1 MGTRGVGTVDHS
13 VFDDH
18 PDGVIIAGPD
28 GLVEYVNPRIVAMA
42 RARDDEM
49 LGMHLSVAVPFDD
62 LNGNSWYDS
71 THPYDGLDIRTRL
84 SESSWW
90 SPKGSEYLI
99 TASLVRDRRGG
110 PVQRVVVS
118 VRNARI
124 RNQADRERS
133 DLVATVAHE
142 LRSPL
147 TGIKGFTST
156 LLTKWDKFSEQQRQL
171 MLETVDS
178 DADRLSRLITE
189 LLDAARIDAGRLTLK
204 RGPVRLD
211 EVVRHVLTNVSGG
224 ATDPFEVT
232 IKDDLDLI
240 WGDSDRIHQV
250 VTNLVENAMRHG
262 FGLREIVVQNTRD
275 PAFVGG
281 VSLQIHDNGPG
292 IPEEMRQRVFS
303 RFWRAGPGAGSGL
316 GMYIVRGIV
325 EEHGGAIDIQD
336 AEGGGA
342 QIRVWFPINEPASM
356 SD

>member
-1 MGTRGVGTVDHS
+1 MESAPHIVY
-13 VFDDH
+13 DDY

-42 RARDDEM
+42 RADGDEM

-71 THPYDGLDIRTRL
+71 THPYDGLNIRTRI
-84 SESSWW
+84 SEASWW

-156 LLTKWDKFSEQQRQL
+156 LLTKWDKFSEEQRQL

-204 RGPVRLD
+204 RGPVKLD

-224 ATDPFEVT
+224 STEPFE
-232 IKDDLDLI
+232 ISIRDDLDLI

-250 VTNLVENAMRHG
+250 VTNLVENALRHG
-262 FGLREIVVQNTRD
+262 FGLREVVVQNTTH
-275 PAFVGG
+275 PEFLGG

-292 IPEEMRQRVFS
+292 IPLEMRQRVFS

-325 EEHGGAIDIQD
+325 EQHGGAIDIQD

-342 QIRVWFPINEPASM
+342 QIRVWFPINEPDSM

>member
-1 MGTRGVGTVDHS
+1 M
-13 VFDDH
+13 FDDH

-204 RGPVRLD
+204 RGAVRLD
-211 EVVRHVLTNVSGG
+211 DVVRHVLTNVSGG

-232 IKDDLDLI
+232 IKDDVDLI

-325 EEHGGAIDIQD
+325 EEHGGAIDIRD

>member
-1 MGTRGVGTVDHS
+1 MDKAHPS
-13 VFDDH
+13 DLDDF
-18 PDGVIIAGPD
+18 PDGVIVAGAD
-28 GLVEYVNPRIVAMA
+28 GIVEYVNRRIKVMA
-42 RARDDEM
+42 RAEGDEM
-49 LGMHLSVAVPFDD
+49 LGMHLSEAVPFDD

-71 THPYDGLDIRTRL
+71 THPYDGLNIRNRL
-84 SESSWW
+84 SETSWW
-90 SPKGSEYLI
+90 SPRGSEYLI
-99 TASLVRDRRGG
+99 SASLVRERRGG
-110 PVQRVVVS
+110 PVRRVVVS
-118 VRNARI
+118 VRNARV

-156 LLTKWDKFSEQQRQL
+156 LLTKWDKFSEEQRQL
-171 MLETVDS
+171 MLETVDA

-204 RGPVRLD
+204 RGPVKLD
-211 EVVRHVLTNVSGG
+211 EVVRHVLTSVSGG
-224 ATDPFEVT
+224 SSEPFEIS

-262 FGLREIVVQNTRD
+262 FGLREIVVRNQAHAD
-275 PAFVGG
+275 GQPGA
-281 VSLQIHDNGPG
+281 SLQVHDNGPG
-292 IPEEMRQRVFS
+292 IPVEMRQRVFS
-303 RFWRAGPGAGSGL
+303 RFWRSGPGAGSGL

-325 EEHGGAIDIQD
+325 EEHGGSIDIGD

-342 QIRVWFPINEPASM
+342 QIRVWFPVNEPDSM
-356 SD
+356 TD

>member
-1 MGTRGVGTVDHS
+1 MESVHRSDFDHY
-13 VFDDH
+13 

-28 GLVEYVNPRIVAMA
+28 GLVEYVNPRIVSMA
-42 RARDDEM
+42 RAEDDEM
-49 LGMHLSVAVPFDD
+49 LGMHRSDAVPFDD

-71 THPYDGLDIRTRL
+71 MRPYDGLNIRTRI
-84 SESSWW
+84 SEASWW

-99 TASLVRDRRGG
+99 TASLVRDMRGG
-110 PVQRVVVS
+110 PVRRVVVS

-156 LLTKWDKFSEQQRQL
+156 LLTKWSKFSEEQRQL

-204 RGPVRLD
+204 RGPVKLD

-224 ATDPFEVT
+224 SSDPFE
-232 IKDDLDLI
+232 ISIRDDLDLI

-262 FGLREIVVQNTRD
+262 FGLREVVVQNTRHPD
-275 PAFVGG
+275 YRGG

-292 IPEEMRQRVFS
+292 IPVEMRQRVFS
-303 RFWRAGPGAGSGL
+303 RFWRSGPGAGSGL

-336 AEGGGA
+336 ADGGGA

>member
-1 MGTRGVGTVDHS
+1 MDY
-13 VFDDH
+13 DDY
-18 PDGVIIAGPD
+18 PDGVIIAGAD
-28 GLVEYVNPRIVAMA
+28 GLVEYVNPRIKVMA
-42 RARDDEM
+42 RAVDDEM
-49 LGMHLSVAVPFDD
+49 IGMHLDEAVPFDD
-62 LNGNSWYDS
+62 LGGNSWYDCVD
-71 THPYDGLDIRTRL
+71 PYGGLNIRTRI

-90 SPKGSEYLI
+90 SPKGSEYLV
-99 TASLVRDRRGG
+99 TASLIRDRPAG

-124 RNQADRERS
+124 RNQRDRERS

-156 LLTKWDKFSEQQRQL
+156 LLTKWDKFSEEQRQF
-171 MLETVDS
+171 MLETVDA

-204 RGPVRLD
+204 RGPVKLA
-211 EVVRHVLTNVSGG
+211 EVVRHVLRSASGG
-224 ATDPFEVT
+224 AADPFE
-232 IKDDLDLI
+232 ISIGDDLALM

-262 FGLREIVVQNTRD
+262 HGLREVVVQNAER
-275 PAFVGG
+275 PGHRAG

-303 RFWRAGPGAGSGL
+303 RFWRSGPGAGSGL

-325 EEHGGAIDIQD
+325 HEHGGTIDIHD

-342 QIRVWFPINEPASM
+342 QIRVWFPINEPDSM
-356 SD
+356 TD

>member
-1 MGTRGVGTVDHS
+1 MDY
-13 VFDDH
+13 DDY

-28 GLVEYVNPRIVAMA
+28 GLVEYVNPRIKVMA
-42 RARDDEM
+42 RAEGDEM
-49 LGMHLSVAVPFDD
+49 IGMHLSDAVPFDD
-62 LNGNSWYDS
+62 LNGNSWYDCCL
-71 THPYDGLDIRTRL
+71 PYDGLNIRSRI
-84 SESSWW
+84 SEASWW

-99 TASLVRDRRGG
+99 TASLVRSRRSG
-110 PVQRVVVS
+110 PVERVVVS

-156 LLTKWDKFSEQQRQL
+156 LLTKWDKFSEEQRQL
-171 MLETVDS
+171 MLETVDA

-204 RGPVRLD
+204 RGPVKLD
-211 EVVRHVLTNVSGG
+211 EVVRHVLTSVSGG
-224 ATDPFEVT
+224 STEPFEVS

-250 VTNLVENAMRHG
+250 VTNLVENALRHG
-262 FGLREIVVQNTRD
+262 FGLKEIVVQNTQHPD
-275 PAFVGG
+275 YQGG
-281 VSLQIHDNGPG
+281 VSLQVHDNGPG

-303 RFWRAGPGAGSGL
+303 RFWRSGPGAGSGL

-342 QIRVWFPINEPASM
+342 QIRVWFPINEPDSM
-356 SD
+356 TD

>member
-1 MGTRGVGTVDHS
+1 METVDHS

-211 EVVRHVLTNVSGG
+211 DVVRHVLTNVSGG

-232 IKDDLDLI
+232 IKDDVDLI

-325 EEHGGAIDIQD
+325 EEHGGAIDIRD

>member
-1 MGTRGVGTVDHS
+1 MEHARPNA
-13 VFDDH
+13 FDDY
-18 PDGVIIAGPD
+18 PDGVIIAGPE
-28 GLVEYVNPRIVAMA
+28 GVVEYVNPRIKAMA
-42 RARDDEM
+42 RAEGDEM
-49 LGMHLSVAVPFDD
+49 LGMHLNEAVPFDD

-71 THPYDGLDIRTRL
+71 TQPYDGLNIRNRI

-99 TASLVRDRRGG
+99 TATLVRDRRGG

-156 LLTKWDKFSEQQRQL
+156 LLTKWDKFSEEQRQL
-171 MLETVDS
+171 MLETVDA

-224 ATDPFEVT
+224 ASEPFE
-232 IKDDLDLI
+232 ISIRNDLDLI

-262 FGLREIVVQNTRD
+262 FGLREIVVQNTQHTDYR
-275 PAFVGG
+275 GG
-281 VSLQIHDNGPG
+281 VSLQVHDNGPG
-292 IPEEMRQRVFS
+292 IPPEMRQRVFS
-303 RFWRAGPGAGSGL
+303 RFWRSGPGAGSGL

>member
-1 MGTRGVGTVDHS
+1 MDY
-13 VFDDH
+13 DDY
-18 PDGVIIAGPD
+18 PDGVIIAGAD
-28 GLVEYVNPRIVAMA
+28 GIVEYVNPRIKVMA
-42 RARDDEM
+42 RAVGDEM

-62 LNGNSWYDS
+62 LNGNSWYDCCQ
-71 THPYDGLDIRTRL
+71 PYDGLNIRSRI
-84 SESSWW
+84 SEASWW

-99 TASLVRDRRGG
+99 TATLVRHRAAG
-110 PVQRVVVS
+110 PVQRVIVS

-156 LLTKWDKFSEQQRQL
+156 LLTKWDKFSEEQRRL
-171 MLETVDS
+171 MLETVDA

-189 LLDAARIDAGRLTLK
+189 LLDAARIDAGRLTLR
-204 RGPVRLD
+204 RGPVKLD
-211 EVVRHVLTNVSGG
+211 EIVRHVLTNVSGG
-224 ATDPFEVT
+224 ATDPFEIS

-240 WGDSDRIHQV
+240 WGDGDRITQV
-250 VTNLVENAMRHG
+250 VTNLIENAMRHG
-262 FGLREIVVQNTRD
+262 FGLREIVVQNTRHVD
-275 PAFVGG
+275 GTDG
-281 VSLQIHDNGPG
+281 VSLQVHDQGPG

-303 RFWRAGPGAGSGL
+303 RFWRSGPGAGSGL

-325 EEHGGAIDIQD
+325 EQHGGGIQILD

-342 QIRVWFPINEPASM
+342 QVRVWFPINEPDSM
-356 SD
+356 TD

>member
-1 MGTRGVGTVDHS
+1 VDY
-13 VFDDH
+13 DDY
-18 PDGVIIAGPD
+18 PDGVIIAGAD
-28 GLVEYVNPRIVAMA
+28 GYVEYVNPRIKVMA
-42 RARDDEM
+42 RAVGDEM
-49 LGMHLSVAVPFDD
+49 LGMHLSDAVPFDD
-62 LNGNSWYDS
+62 LNGNSWYDCCR
-71 THPYDGLDIRTRL
+71 PYDGLNIRKRT

-99 TASLVRDRRGG
+99 TASLVRARRGG

-156 LLTKWDKFSEQQRQL
+156 LLTKWDKFSEEQRQF
-171 MLETVDS
+171 MLETVDA

-189 LLDAARIDAGRLTLK
+189 LLDAARIDAGRLTLR
-204 RGPVRLD
+204 RGPVKLD
-211 EVVRHVLTNVSGG
+211 EIVRHVLTNVSGG
-224 ATDPFEVT
+224 ATEPFGIS
-232 IKDDLDLI
+232 IKDDLDLL
-240 WGDSDRIHQV
+240 WGDSDRITQV

-262 FGLREIVVQNTRD
+262 FGLREIVVKNAQHRD
-275 PAFVGG
+275 GTGG
-281 VSLQIHDNGPG
+281 VALEVHDHGPG

-303 RFWRAGPGAGSGL
+303 RFWRSGPGAGSGL

-325 EEHGGAIDIQD
+325 EQHGGVIEISD

-342 QIRVWFPINEPASM
+342 RISVWFPINEPDTM
-356 SD
+356 TD